1 MPKLHIC
8 GEALIDFVPFE
19 GAKGQIGYAPKP
31 GGSPYNAAKAAARAG
46 ADVSF
51 LGAIST
57 DFFGDQLKSH
67 LEESGVY
74 CDALPRSR
82 HPSTLAFVDL
92 TTGDPRYAFYNNQ
105 TSTANMAPN
114 PAMIDVG
121 PGDIL
126 DVGSISLIDL
136 PGADNITDF
145 AVSMSEKVMV
155 SIDPNARPGM
165 IEDWPAWHRRI
176 ARLLDIASIIK
187 LSVED
192 LKIIAPHQMPE
203 QFAKSHLAKSAGLV
217 IITDGG
223 EGATGFTS
231 AATHTA
237 KTPKIVLADTVGA
250 GDTLMGS
257 TLAWILDHGLNDVEA
272 IRALNEDGLKEML
285 KFATSAAAIN
295 CQSVGCNP
303 PTKIEIEAFLAKNS

>member
-19 GAKGQIGYAPKP
+19 GAKGQTGYVPKP

-46 ADVSF
+46 AGVSF

-74 CDALPRSR
+74 CDALPRSK
-82 HPSTLAFVDL
+82 HPTTLAFVDL
-92 TTGDPRYAFYNNQ
+92 TSGDPRYAFYNNE
-105 TSTANMAPN
+105 TSTANMAPD
-114 PAMIDVG
+114 PAMVDKG

-126 DVGSISLIDL
+126 DIGSISLIDL

-145 AVSMSEKVMV
+145 AVAMSDQMMV

-165 IEDWPAWHRRI
+165 IEDWPSWHKRI
-176 ARLLDIASIIK
+176 ARLLDVASIIK

-192 LKIIAPHQMPE
+192 LQIIAPHQTEE
-203 QFAKSHLAKSAGLV
+203 QFAKNHLEKSAGLV
-217 IITDGG
+217 IVTDGG
-223 EGATGFTS
+223 EGATGYS
-231 AATHTA
+231 GAATQNV
-237 KTPKIVLADTVGA
+237 KPPSIDLADTVGA

-257 TLAWILDHGLNDVEA
+257 MLAWILDQGLTDADAIRGLNA
-272 IRALNEDGLKEML
+272 GALKSML
-285 KFATSAAAIN
+285 EFATSAAALN

-303 PTKIEIEAFLAKNS
+303 PTLAEIEAFLAKRR

>member
-19 GAKGQIGYAPKP
+19 GAEGQVGYTPKP

-74 CDALPRSR
+74 CDALPRCK
-82 HPSTLAFVDL
+82 HPTTLAFVDL
-92 TTGDPRYAFYNNQ
+92 TSGDPRYAFYNNE
-105 TSTANMAPN
+105 TSTANMAPK
-114 PAMIDVG
+114 PTMVDVG

-145 AVSMSEKVMV
+145 TVAMSNRMMI

-165 IEDWPAWHRRI
+165 IEDWPAWHKRI
-176 ARLLDIASIIK
+176 ARLLDVASFIK
-187 LSVED
+187 LSVDD
-192 LKIIAPHQMPE
+192 LKIIAPHQTPE
-203 QFAKSHLAKSAGLV
+203 QFAKNHLAKTAGLV
-217 IITDGG
+217 VVTDGS
-223 EGATGFTS
+223 EGATGYTG
-231 AATHTA
+231 AATVNV

-257 TLAWILDHGLNDVEA
+257 TLAWLLDQGLSDAEA
-272 IRALNEDGLKEML
+272 IRGLNEDALRNML
-285 KFATSAAAIN
+285 EFATSAAAIN
-295 CQSVGCNP
+295 CESVGCNP
-303 PTKIEIEAFLAKNS
+303 PTRAEIEAFLADRA

>member
-19 GAKGQIGYAPKP
+19 GAEGEVGYTPKP

-74 CDALPRSR
+74 CDALPRCN
-82 HPSTLAFVDL
+82 HPTTLAFVDL
-92 TTGDPRYAFYNNQ
+92 TSGDPRYAFYNNG
-105 TSTANMAPN
+105 TSTSNIAPN
-114 PAMIDVG
+114 PAMVEVG
-121 PGDIL
+121 SGDIL

-145 AVSMSEKVMV
+145 AVAMSDRMMI

-165 IEDWPAWHRRI
+165 IEDWPAWHKRI
-176 ARLLDIASIIK
+176 ARLLEVASIIK

-192 LKIIAPHQMPE
+192 LKIIAADQTPE
-203 QFAKSHLAKSAGLV
+203 QFAKAHLAKSAGLV
-217 IITDGG
+217 VVTDGG
-223 EGATGFTS
+223 EGATGYTG
-231 AATHTA
+231 AATCKV
-237 KTPKIVLADTVGA
+237 KTPRIVLADTVGA

-257 TLAWILDHGLNDVEA
+257 TLAWILDQGLADAKA
-272 IRALNEDGLKEML
+272 IRGLNEDALKSML
-285 KFATSAAAIN
+285 EFATSAAAIN

-303 PTKIEIEAFLAKNS
+303 PTRAEIEAFLTDKS

>member
-19 GAKGQIGYAPKP
+19 GAEGQVGYTPKP

-74 CDALPRSR
+74 CDALPRCK
-82 HPSTLAFVDL
+82 HPTTLAFVDL
-92 TTGDPRYAFYNNQ
+92 TSGDPRYAFYNNE
-105 TSTANMAPN
+105 TSTANMAPD
-114 PAMIDVG
+114 PTMVEVG

-145 AVSMSEKVMV
+145 TVAMSDRMMI

-165 IEDWPAWHRRI
+165 IENWSAWHKRI
-176 ARLLDIASIIK
+176 ARLLEVASIIK

-192 LKIIAPHQMPE
+192 LNIIAPHQTAV
-203 QFAKSHLAKSAGLV
+203 QFAKTCLAKSAGLV
-217 IITDGG
+217 VITDGG
-223 EGATGFTS
+223 EGATGYTG
-231 AATHTA
+231 AATVKV
-237 KTPKIVLADTVGA
+237 KTPRIVLADTVGA

-257 TLAWILDHGLNDVEA
+257 TLAWLLDQGLSDAEA
-272 IRALNEDGLKEML
+272 LRSLNEDALKNML
-285 KFATSAAAIN
+285 EFATSAAAIN

-303 PTKIEIEAFLAKNS
+303 PTRAEIEAFLADGL